1 MRVNLINRRKHK
13 NLTQQEMADLLEISR
28 STYGGY
34 ELGTWNPPLDV
45 AVKIKQILNY
55 KNDDLFFLEDKV
67 GKTDNTKEG

>member
-1 MRVNLINRRKHK
+1 MRFNLINRRKHK

-28 STYGGY
+28 STYSGY